1 MFFPPVYRYDINNNN
16 NNNKNR
22 LAGVTSILYL
32 VLFCFIFHEN
42 RADETRLSQILNDI
56 S

>member
-1 MFFPPVYRYDINNNN
+1 MFFPPVYRYDIND

-32 VLFCFIFHEN
+32 FLFCFIFHEN
-42 RADETRLSQILNDI
+42 RADETRLSQIINDI